1 MSANLPHDFVER
13 VSGLGKKVRDL
24 QGQLT
29 TITPRRGTA
38 VLVAGS
44 ATVALPSVTANT
56 HVHLTIQSPGGT
68 LGVPH
73 VFSRVAGTSFT
84 IHSSS
89 ATDTSTVAWS
99 AVEPQ

>member
-1 MSANLPHDFVER
+1 MSVNLPRDFIER
-13 VSGLGKKVRDL
+13 VNRLSTKVRDI
-24 QGQLT
+24 QGQLAAT
-29 TITPRRGTA
+29 TPRRGTA
-38 VLVAGS
+38 VLAAGTV
-44 ATVALPSVTANT
+44 TVALPSVTANT
-56 HVHLTIQSPGGT
+56 HVHLTIQAPGGT

-73 VFSRVAGTSFT
+73 VFSRTPGTGFT